1 LKIIQRTDLPECLA
15 LRGLEALRIVQKREG
30 QGNAVVTKSAAANIT
45 ATRRGDSCPTGV
57 NRDGICP
64 MIADDFGRDFLA
76 RASAIKELASV
87 AFGFGMRRL
96 IPDGSDGCFESLYP
110 FASWL
115 NLI

>member
-1 LKIIQRTDLPECLA
+1 
-15 LRGLEALRIVQKREG
+15 
-30 QGNAVVTKSAAANIT
+30 
-45 ATRRGDSCPTGV
+45 
-57 NRDGICP
+57 